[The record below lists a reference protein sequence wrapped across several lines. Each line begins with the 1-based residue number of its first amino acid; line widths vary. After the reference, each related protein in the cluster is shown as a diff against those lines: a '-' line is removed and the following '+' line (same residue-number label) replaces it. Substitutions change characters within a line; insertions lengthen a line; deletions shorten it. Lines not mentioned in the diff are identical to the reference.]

1 MSEYIADK
9 NQTDKTF
16 DDDDIKSS
24 EYKEESS
31 EDYYLAFKLA
41 ITDENY
47 I

>member
-16 DDDDIKSS
+16 NDDIKSS